1 MTTESIHIDHR
12 IHSRII
18 GSKGR
23 AVRRLMDDFRV
34 DIRFPRS
41 ESTDPDLVV
50 ITGPE
55 EAVLD
60 CKDHLLNLQEEYVS
74 LLSSPQLHEM
84 RCF

>member
-1 MTTESIHIDHR
+1 MLTEEITLDRR
-12 IHSRII
+12 IHPRII

-23 AVRRLMDDFRV
+23 AVRKLMDDYQV

-41 ESTDPDLVV
+41 DSADPDLVT

-55 EAVLD
+55 DAVLD

-74 LLSSPQLHEM
+74 GGYK
-84 RCF
+84 R